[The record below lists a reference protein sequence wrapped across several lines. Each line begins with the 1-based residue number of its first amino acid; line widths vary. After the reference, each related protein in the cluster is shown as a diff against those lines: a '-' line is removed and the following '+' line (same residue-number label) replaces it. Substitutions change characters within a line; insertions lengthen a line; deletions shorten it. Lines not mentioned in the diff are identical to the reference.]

1 MPRPPADQGLHF
13 ERILPLL
20 PVFCAIGNKN
30 AGNTQQNA
38 RHERLFI
45 RKSHAAHM
53 KILNIIL
60 LTLSLIVAFFISTTA
75 LVMGDSFLILRD
87 GREILASVLCAA
99 FFSCLFVFPIFG
111 IMKLALMKHAENF
124 RAANTVYGLLAGIL
138 LAPLPI
144 VIQEYLFI
152 RKAPIITE
160 DAPMSAIVN
169 GSEQFD
175 YDEERWWPCSGYT
188 LRGIRKTPDKW
199 SFFVM
204 D

>member
-1 MPRPPADQGLHF
+1 M
-13 ERILPLL
+13 
-20 PVFCAIGNKN
+20 
-30 AGNTQQNA
+30 
-38 RHERLFI
+38 

-87 GREILASVLCAA
+87 GREILDSVLCAA

-199 SFFVM
+199 SFIVM